1 MAFKRKYKFS
11 IIDHL
16 YYAGRI
22 RRIHNRW
29 SMPLDAIFLW
39 VFAVV
44 PSLLIIRFLYW
55 VIPLWLPSAL
65 SVGLCGCSSMKHYGV
80 FQCDNGNDY
89 VSEGLYRIVDKRGR
103 IGYADE
109 SGRTVIK
116 PRFAFGFPFENGK
129 AKVTDKGEMKEV
141 PGSDGEY
148 HYWKSDEWY
157 YIDKKGNR
165 SEENRQQ

>member
-1 MAFKRKYKFS
+1 MHFVCRKNSIFVKIEISYGFQTKYKFS

-65 SVGLCGCSSMKHYGV
+65 SVGLVWAAVEVYSKIEKKY
-80 FQCDNGNDY
+80 FA
-89 VSEGLYRIVDKRGR
+89 KRG
-103 IGYADE
+103 ALPATAPL
-109 SGRTVIK
+109 S
-116 PRFAFGFPFENGK
+116 
-129 AKVTDKGEMKEV
+129 
-141 PGSDGEY
+141 
-148 HYWKSDEWY
+148 
-157 YIDKKGNR
+157 
-165 SEENRQQ
+165 

>member
-29 SMPLDAIFLW
+29 FMPLDAIFLW

-55 VIPLWLPSAL
+55 YLQLIIPQYFISNKSGIWSL
-65 SVGLCGCSSMKHYGV
+65 SL
-80 FQCDNGNDY
+80 
-89 VSEGLYRIVDKRGR
+89 IVH
-103 IGYADE
+103 
-109 SGRTVIK
+109 S
-116 PRFAFGFPFENGK
+116 
-129 AKVTDKGEMKEV
+129 KG
-141 PGSDGEY
+141 
-148 HYWKSDEWY
+148 
-157 YIDKKGNR
+157 
-165 SEENRQQ
+165 

>member
-44 PSLLIIRFLYW
+44 PSLPILGNTVVAAVSFVCRL
-55 VIPLWLPSAL
+55 
-65 SVGLCGCSSMKHYGV
+65 GLGSSRGV
-80 FQCDNGNDY
+80 FKD
-89 VSEGLYRIVDKRGR
+89 
-103 IGYADE
+103 
-109 SGRTVIK
+109 
-116 PRFAFGFPFENGK
+116 
-129 AKVTDKGEMKEV
+129 
-141 PGSDGEY
+141 
-148 HYWKSDEWY
+148 
-157 YIDKKGNR
+157 
-165 SEENRQQ
+165 

>member
-65 SVGLCGCSSMKHYGV
+65 SVGLVWAAVEVYSKIEKKYFTKARERAYYRLYPEKRHMFFHCMRIYSEYLISTYGL
-80 FQCDNGNDY
+80 
-89 VSEGLYRIVDKRGR
+89 SL
-103 IGYADE
+103 
-109 SGRTVIK
+109 
-116 PRFAFGFPFENGK
+116 
-129 AKVTDKGEMKEV
+129 EM
-141 PGSDGEY
+141 D
-148 HYWKSDEWY
+148 
-157 YIDKKGNR
+157 
-165 SEENRQQ
+165 

>member
-65 SVGLCGCSSMKHYGV
+65 SVGLV
-80 FQCDNGNDY
+80 WAA
-89 VSEGLYRIVDKRGR
+89 V
-103 IGYADE
+103 
-109 SGRTVIK
+109 
-116 PRFAFGFPFENGK
+116 
-129 AKVTDKGEMKEV
+129 EV
-141 PGSDGEY
+141 PITAFILKERIKTISGFS
-148 HYWKSDEWY
+148 Y
-157 YIDKKGNR
+157 YCR
-165 SEENRQQ
+165 LVCF

>member
-65 SVGLCGCSSMKHYGV
+65 SVGLVWAAVEVYSKIEKKYFTKARERAYYRLYPERKDKNH
-80 FQCDNGNDY
+80 FWLQLLLPL
-89 VSEGLYRIVDKRGR
+89 GLFLINLG
-103 IGYADE
+103 IA
-109 SGRTVIK
+109 
-116 PRFAFGFPFENGK
+116 
-129 AKVTDKGEMKEV
+129 
-141 PGSDGEY
+141 
-148 HYWKSDEWY
+148 YWLFFVY
-157 YIDKKGNR
+157 
-165 SEENRQQ
+165 Q

>member
-65 SVGLCGCSSMKHYGV
+65 SVGLVWAAVEVYSKIEKKY
-80 FQCDNGNDY
+80 FTKARERPITAY
-89 VSEGLYRIVDKRGR
+89 ILKERIQT
-103 IGYADE
+103 I
-109 SGRTVIK
+109 SG
-116 PRFAFGFPFENGK
+116 F
-129 AKVTDKGEMKEV
+129 
-141 PGSDGEY
+141 S
-148 HYWKSDEWY
+148 Y
-157 YIDKKGNR
+157 YCR
-165 SEENRQQ
+165 LVCF

>member
-65 SVGLCGCSSMKHYGV
+65 SVGLVWAAVEVYSKIEKKY
-80 FQCDNGNDY
+80 
-89 VSEGLYRIVDKRGR
+89 LPKRGSVPITAFILKER
-103 IGYADE
+103 IKTI
-109 SGRTVIK
+109 SG
-116 PRFAFGFPFENGK
+116 F
-129 AKVTDKGEMKEV
+129 
-141 PGSDGEY
+141 S
-148 HYWKSDEWY
+148 Y
-157 YIDKKGNR
+157 YCR
-165 SEENRQQ
+165 LVCF

>member
-65 SVGLCGCSSMKHYGV
+65 SVGLVWAAVEVYSLILNNNKHSLNLV
-80 FQCDNGNDY
+80 Y
-89 VSEGLYRIVDKRGR
+89 VEPYTKFSNTIY
-103 IGYADE
+103 
-109 SGRTVIK
+109 
-116 PRFAFGFPFENGK
+116 
-129 AKVTDKGEMKEV
+129 
-141 PGSDGEY
+141 
-148 HYWKSDEWY
+148 
-157 YIDKKGNR
+157 
-165 SEENRQQ
+165 

>member
-1 MAFKRKYKFS
+1 MSKIPT
-11 IIDHL
+11 II
-16 YYAGRI
+16 
-22 RRIHNRW
+22 
-29 SMPLDAIFLW
+29 
-39 VFAVV
+39 
-44 PSLLIIRFLYW
+44 
-55 VIPLWLPSAL
+55 VIML
-65 SVGLCGCSSMKHYGV
+65 LCGCSSMKHYGV

-165 SEENRQQ
+165 REENRQQ

>member
-65 SVGLCGCSSMKHYGV
+65 SVGLV
-80 FQCDNGNDY
+80 WAA
-89 VSEGLYRIVDKRGR
+89 V
-103 IGYADE
+103 
-109 SGRTVIK
+109 
-116 PRFAFGFPFENGK
+116 
-129 AKVTDKGEMKEV
+129 EV
-141 PGSDGEY
+141 YSKIE
-148 HYWKSDEWY
+148 
-157 YIDKKGNR
+157 KKYFYQSAGACLLPPL
-165 SEENRQQ
+165 S

>member
-44 PSLLIIRFLYW
+44 PSLLIIRAEFNLQ
-55 VIPLWLPSAL
+55 
-65 SVGLCGCSSMKHYGV
+65 M
-80 FQCDNGNDY
+80 QQN
-89 VSEGLYRIVDKRGR
+89 
-103 IGYADE
+103 
-109 SGRTVIK
+109 
-116 PRFAFGFPFENGK
+116 
-129 AKVTDKGEMKEV
+129 
-141 PGSDGEY
+141 SD
-148 HYWKSDEWY
+148 
-157 YIDKKGNR
+157 
-165 SEENRQQ
+165 

>member
-16 YYAGRI
+16 YYEGRI

-65 SVGLCGCSSMKHYGV
+65 SVGLVWAAVEVYSTYKRHMFFHCMRIYSEYLISTYGL
-80 FQCDNGNDY
+80 
-89 VSEGLYRIVDKRGR
+89 SL
-103 IGYADE
+103 
-109 SGRTVIK
+109 
-116 PRFAFGFPFENGK
+116 
-129 AKVTDKGEMKEV
+129 EM
-141 PGSDGEY
+141 D
-148 HYWKSDEWY
+148 
-157 YIDKKGNR
+157 
-165 SEENRQQ
+165 

>member
-65 SVGLCGCSSMKHYGV
+65 SVGLVWAAVEVYSKIEKKYFTKARERAYYRLYPERKDKNYFWLQLLFCRLVCRAECGQAVCLQVRG
-80 FQCDNGNDY
+80 
-89 VSEGLYRIVDKRGR
+89 GLNLCGQLGTERPD
-103 IGYADE
+103 
-109 SGRTVIK
+109 
-116 PRFAFGFPFENGK
+116 
-129 AKVTDKGEMKEV
+129 
-141 PGSDGEY
+141 
-148 HYWKSDEWY
+148 
-157 YIDKKGNR
+157 
-165 SEENRQQ
+165 